1 MKKIISLVVATMMAV
16 SMMAVSA
23 LPAMAADNV
32 SSPTAAVLQQGKA
45 QTTVNGETR
54 QGVTYT
60 IDTANASKVTFSY
73 NGEGTFKSWSDNL
86 GSLGLAEGTD
96 YTKATNAGGT
106 IVITFISQKAITA
119 WNEGKVVV
127 NAIVEFATTTAAST
141 TEATTEATTNTT
153 TKANDTTEATT
164 KATTSEDNEETTT
177 TVAAETTKAS
187 ATKNTSSKS
196 PATGSSTAAVAGVV
210 AAGAAF
216 AVMVATKKRNND

>member
-45 QTTVNGETR
+45 QTTVNGETK

-60 IDTANASKVTFSY
+60 VDTTKARKVTFSY

-96 YTKATNAGGT
+96 YTKATNADNS

-141 TEATTEATTNTT
+141 TEATTEATDAKT
-153 TKANDTTEATT
+153 TT
-164 KATTSEDNEETTT
+164 KATTSEDNEETS
-177 TVAAETTKAS
+177 VAKEVETTKAS
-187 ATKNTSSKS
+187 AKKNTSSKS

-216 AVMVATKKRNND
+216 AVMVATKKKNND

>member
-1 MKKIISLVVATMMAV
+1 MKKIISLVIATMMAV

-45 QTTVNGETR
+45 QTTVNGETK

-60 IDTANASKVTFSY
+60 VDTTKARKVTFSY

-96 YTKATNAGGT
+96 YTKANNADNSL
-106 IVITFISQKAITA
+106 VITFMSQKAITA

-127 NAIVEFATTTAAST
+127 NAVVEFATTTAAST
-141 TEATTEATTNTT
+141 TEATTEATDAKT
-153 TKANDTTEATT
+153 TT
-164 KATTSEDNEETTT
+164 KATTSEDNEETS
-177 TVAAETTKAS
+177 VAKEVETTKAS
-187 ATKNTSSKS
+187 AKKNTSSKS

-216 AVMVATKKRNND
+216 AVMVATKKKNND

>member
-1 MKKIISLVVATMMAV
+1 MKKIISLVIATMMAV

-45 QTTVNGETR
+45 QTTVNGETK

-60 IDTANASKVTFSY
+60 VDTTKARKVTFSY

-96 YTKATNAGGT
+96 YTKATNADNS
-106 IVITFISQKAITA
+106 IVITFMSQKAITA

-141 TEATTEATTNTT
+141 TEATTEATDAKT
-153 TKANDTTEATT
+153 TT
-164 KATTSEDNEETTT
+164 KATTSEDNEETT
-177 TVAAETTKAS
+177 VAKAVETTKAS
-187 ATKNTSSKS
+187 AKKNTSSKS

-216 AVMVATKKRNND
+216 AVMVATKKKNND

>member
-1 MKKIISLVVATMMAV
+1 MKKIISLDVATMMAV

-45 QTTVNGETR
+45 QTTVNGETK

-60 IDTANASKVTFSY
+60 VDATKASKVTFSY
-73 NGEGTFKSWSDNL
+73 KGEGTFKSWSDNL

-96 YTKATNAGGT
+96 YTKATNADGT
-106 IVITFISQKAITA
+106 IVITFMSQKAITA

-141 TEATTEATTNTT
+141 TAATTEATTEATDAKT
-153 TKANDTTEATT
+153 TT
-164 KATTSEDNEETTT
+164 KATTSEDNEETT
-177 TVAAETTKAS
+177 VAKAAETTKAT
-187 ATKNTSSKS
+187 AKKNTSSKS

-216 AVMVATKKRNND
+216 AVMVATKKKNND

>member
-45 QTTVNGETR
+45 QTTVNGETK

-60 IDTANASKVTFSY
+60 VDTTKARKVTFSY

-96 YTKATNAGGT
+96 YTKATNADGT
-106 IVITFISQKAITA
+106 IVITFMSQKAITA

-127 NAIVEFATTTAAST
+127 NAIVEFTTTTAAST
-141 TEATTEATTNTT
+141 TEATTEATDAKTT
-153 TKANDTTEATT
+153 A
-164 KATTSEDNEETTT
+164 KATTSEDNEETS
-177 TVAAETTKAS
+177 VAKEVETTKAS
-187 ATKNTSSKS
+187 AKKNTSSKS

-216 AVMVATKKRNND
+216 AVMVATKKKNND

>member
-45 QTTVNGETR
+45 QTTVNGETK

-60 IDTANASKVTFSY
+60 VDTTKASKVTFSY
-73 NGEGTFKSWSDNL
+73 KGEGTFKSWSDNL

-96 YTKATNAGGT
+96 YTKATNADGS
-106 IVITFISQKAITA
+106 IVITFMSQKAITA

-141 TEATTEATTNTT
+141 TEATTEATDAKT
-153 TKANDTTEATT
+153 TT
-164 KATTSEDNEETTT
+164 KATTSEDNEETT
-177 TVAAETTKAS
+177 VAKEVKTTKAS
-187 ATKNTSSKS
+187 AKKNTSSKS

-216 AVMVATKKRNND
+216 AVMVATKKKNND

>member
-45 QTTVNGETR
+45 QTTVNGETK

-60 IDTANASKVTFSY
+60 VDATKASKVTFSY
-73 NGEGTFKSWSDNL
+73 KGEGTFKSWSDNL

-96 YTKATNAGGT
+96 YTKTNNADNSL
-106 IVITFISQKAITA
+106 VITFMSQKAITA

-141 TEATTEATTNTT
+141 TEATTEATDAKT
-153 TKANDTTEATT
+153 TT
-164 KATTSEDNEETTT
+164 KATTSEDNEETT
-177 TVAAETTKAS
+177 VAKAAETTKAS
-187 ATKNTSSKS
+187 AKKNTSSKS

-216 AVMVATKKRNND
+216 AVMVATKKKNND

>member
-1 MKKIISLVVATMMAV
+1 MKKIISLVIATMMAV

-45 QTTVNGETR
+45 QTTVNGETK

-60 IDTANASKVTFSY
+60 VDATKARKVTFSY

-96 YTKATNAGGT
+96 YTKTNNADNSL
-106 IVITFISQKAITA
+106 VITFMSQKAITA

-127 NAIVEFATTTAAST
+127 NAVVEFATTTAAST
-141 TEATTEATTNTT
+141 TEATTEATDAKT
-153 TKANDTTEATT
+153 TT
-164 KATTSEDNEETTT
+164 KATTSEDNEETT
-177 TVAAETTKAS
+177 VAKAVETTKAS
-187 ATKNTSSKS
+187 AKKNTSSKS

-216 AVMVATKKRNND
+216 AVMVATKKKNND

>member
-45 QTTVNGETR
+45 QTTVNGETK

-60 IDTANASKVTFSY
+60 VDTTKARKVTFSY

-96 YTKATNAGGT
+96 YTKATNADNS
-106 IVITFISQKAITA
+106 IVITFMSQKAITA

-141 TEATTEATTNTT
+141 TEATTEATDAKT
-153 TKANDTTEATT
+153 TT
-164 KATTSEDNEETTT
+164 KATTSEDNEETT
-177 TVAAETTKAS
+177 VAKEVKTTKAS
-187 ATKNTSSKS
+187 AKKNTSSKS

-216 AVMVATKKRNND
+216 AVMVATKKKNND

>member
-45 QTTVNGETR
+45 QTTVNGETK

-60 IDTANASKVTFSY
+60 VDTTKARKVTFSY

-96 YTKATNAGGT
+96 YTKATNADNS
-106 IVITFISQKAITA
+106 IVITFMSQKAITA

-141 TEATTEATTNTT
+141 TEATTEATDAKT
-153 TKANDTTEATT
+153 TT
-164 KATTSEDNEETTT
+164 KATTSEDNEETT
-177 TVAAETTKAS
+177 VAKAVKTTKAS
-187 ATKNTSSKS
+187 AKKNTSSKS

-216 AVMVATKKRNND
+216 AVMVATKKKNND

>member
-45 QTTVNGETR
+45 QTTVNGETK

-60 IDTANASKVTFSY
+60 VDTTKASKVTFSY
-73 NGEGTFKSWSDNL
+73 KGEGTFKSWSDNL

-96 YTKATNAGGT
+96 YTKATNADNS
-106 IVITFISQKAITA
+106 IVITFMSQKAITA

-141 TEATTEATTNTT
+141 TEATTEATDAKT
-153 TKANDTTEATT
+153 TT
-164 KATTSEDNEETTT
+164 KATTSEDNEETT
-177 TVAAETTKAS
+177 VAKEVKTTKAS
-187 ATKNTSSKS
+187 AKKNTSSKS
-196 PATGSSTAAVAGVV
+196 PATGSSTVAVAGVV

-216 AVMVATKKRNND
+216 AVMVATKKKNND

>member
-45 QTTVNGETR
+45 QTTVNGETK

-60 IDTANASKVTFSY
+60 VDTTKARKVTFSY

-96 YTKATNAGGT
+96 YTKATNADNS
-106 IVITFISQKAITA
+106 IVITFMSQKAITA

-141 TEATTEATTNTT
+141 TEATTEATDAKT
-153 TKANDTTEATT
+153 TT
-164 KATTSEDNEETTT
+164 KATTSEDNEKT
-177 TVAAETTKAS
+177 TVAKEVKTTKAS
-187 ATKNTSSKS
+187 AKKNTSSKS

-216 AVMVATKKRNND
+216 AVMVATKKKNND

>member
-45 QTTVNGETR
+45 QTTVNGETK

-60 IDTANASKVTFSY
+60 VDTTKASKVTFSY
-73 NGEGTFKSWSDNL
+73 KGEGTFKSWSDNL

-96 YTKATNAGGT
+96 YTKATNADGT
-106 IVITFISQKAITA
+106 IVITFMSQKAITA

-141 TEATTEATTNTT
+141 TEATTEATDAKT
-153 TKANDTTEATT
+153 TT
-164 KATTSEDNEETTT
+164 KATTSEDNEETT
-177 TVAAETTKAS
+177 VAKAVETTKAS
-187 ATKNTSSKS
+187 AKKNTSSKS

-216 AVMVATKKRNND
+216 AVMVATKKKNND

>member
-45 QTTVNGETR
+45 QTTVNGETK

-60 IDTANASKVTFSY
+60 VDTTKASKVTFSY
-73 NGEGTFKSWSDNL
+73 KGEGTFKSWSDNL

-96 YTKATNAGGT
+96 YTKATNADNS
-106 IVITFISQKAITA
+106 IVITFMSQKAITA

-141 TEATTEATTNTT
+141 TEATTEATDAKT
-153 TKANDTTEATT
+153 TT
-164 KATTSEDNEETTT
+164 KATTSEDNEETT
-177 TVAAETTKAS
+177 VAKAVKTTKAS
-187 ATKNTSSKS
+187 AKKNTSSKS

-216 AVMVATKKRNND
+216 AVMVATKKKNND

>member
-45 QTTVNGETR
+45 QTTVNGETK

-60 IDTANASKVTFSY
+60 VDTTKARKVTFSY

-96 YTKATNAGGT
+96 YTKATNADNS
-106 IVITFISQKAITA
+106 IVITFMSQKAITA

-141 TEATTEATTNTT
+141 TEATTEATDAKT
-153 TKANDTTEATT
+153 TT
-164 KATTSEDNEETTT
+164 KATTSEDNEKT
-177 TVAAETTKAS
+177 TVAKAVETTKAS
-187 ATKNTSSKS
+187 AKKNTSSKS

-216 AVMVATKKRNND
+216 AVMVATKKKNND

>member
-1 MKKIISLVVATMMAV
+1 MKKIISLVIATMMAV

-45 QTTVNGETR
+45 QTTVNGETK

-60 IDTANASKVTFSY
+60 VDTTKARKVTFSY

-96 YTKATNAGGT
+96 YTKTNNADNSL
-106 IVITFISQKAITA
+106 VITFMSQKAITA

-127 NAIVEFATTTAAST
+127 NAVVEFATTTAAST
-141 TEATTEATTNTT
+141 TEATTEATDAKT
-153 TKANDTTEATT
+153 TT
-164 KATTSEDNEETTT
+164 KATTSEDNEETS
-177 TVAAETTKAS
+177 VAKEVETTKAS
-187 ATKNTSSKS
+187 AKKNTSSKS

-216 AVMVATKKRNND
+216 AVMVATKKKNND

>member
-45 QTTVNGETR
+45 QTTVNGETK

-60 IDTANASKVTFSY
+60 VDTTKARKVTFSY

-96 YTKATNAGGT
+96 YTKATNADNS
-106 IVITFISQKAITA
+106 IVITFMSQKAITA

-141 TEATTEATTNTT
+141 TEAA
-153 TKANDTTEATT
+153 TKATNAKTTT
-164 KATTSEDNEETTT
+164 KATTSEDNEETT
-177 TVAAETTKAS
+177 VAKAAETTKAS
-187 ATKNTSSKS
+187 AKKNTSSKS

-216 AVMVATKKRNND
+216 AVMVATKKKNND